1 MVESE
6 TTKAAEMCLQL
17 QAENRWFVTG
27 TPIQREISGEWKG
40 GGGEKTY

>member
-17 QAENRWFVTG
+17 QAESRWFVTG
-27 TPIQREISGEWKG
+27 TPIQKEISGECSE
-40 GGGEKTY
+40 GGEQR